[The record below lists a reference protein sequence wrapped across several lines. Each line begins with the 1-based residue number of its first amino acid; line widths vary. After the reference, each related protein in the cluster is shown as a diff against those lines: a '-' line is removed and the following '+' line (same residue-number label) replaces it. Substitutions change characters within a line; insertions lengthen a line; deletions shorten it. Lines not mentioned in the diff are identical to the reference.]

1 MADEFMAVVKGVG
14 EVRTALEKMQLAS
27 DEATRV
33 ALGKATAYTK
43 RRIKG
48 GMRGA
53 PRWASKG
60 DDPESGSPAFSL
72 GRKPNH
78 IPRAGGP
85 GQLTGELYQ
94 SIRKSKRARRGGTGE
109 WSQVV
114 MAGGRGGYQNRYK
127 AEIESKYPYFKPG
140 VDKASPKVRGI
151 FEGAWATAVNGK
163 KF

>member
-1 MADEFMAVVKGVG
+1 MADGVGAVVKGVG
-14 EVRTALEKMQLAS
+14 EVGAAIEKMQLAS

-60 DDPESGSPAFSL
+60 TDPESGSPAFSL
-72 GRKPNH
+72 GRKPDH
-78 IPRAGGP
+78 IPRSGGP
-85 GQLTGELYQ
+85 GQLTGELFQ
-94 SIRKSKRARRGGTGE
+94 SIRKSKKARRTGVAG
-109 WSQVV
+109 WTQVV

-127 AEIESKYPYFKPG
+127 AEIESRYPYFKPG
-140 VDKASPKVRGI
+140 VDKASPKVHGF
-151 FEGAWATAVNGK
+151 FEGAWAAAVNGK